1 MRIGKISYGR
11 SELLR
16 RVGHEAQLAGTRHY
30 TLSEGRAAGVRA
42 IDFDPASGLTF
53 TVLPDRGL
61 DISRASYRGVNL
73 VYLTPNGE
81 VHPAYYDPQGA
92 EWLRIFFGG
101 LLTTCGLTY
110 FGAPGRDGEEDLGLH
125 GRYAATPAVRV
136 NDLSRWEGDELRL
149 EVRGTVEEAVLFGC
163 KLRLERS
170 ISTASG
176 RRSLLIEDRVT
187 NFGYERAPF
196 TILYHINAGF
206 PLLDE
211 GAYLA
216 IAAREVA
223 PYTPN
228 AEAGLAEH
236 RRFGAPVPGCREQNF
251 LHTLAADRE
260 GFGHAALV
268 NRNLDLALRLKV
280 RADTLPYISE
290 WKMMG
295 EGDYVV
301 GIEPCN
307 TQILNRG
314 ELRRRGMLP
323 FLEPGESREMA
334 VEIGVLDGAKE
345 IDAFERMVEKM
356 RGT

>member
-1 MRIGKISYGR
+1 MIIGKKRYGR
-11 SELLR
+11 EELLR
-16 RVGHEAQLAGTRHY
+16 RVGNGAQLAGTRHY
-30 TLSEGRAAGVRA
+30 TLAEGKAAGVRA
-42 IDFDPASGLTF
+42 IDFDPGSGLSF

-61 DISRASYRGVNL
+61 DISRASYRGINL

-81 VHPAYYDPQGA
+81 VHPAYYDPQGL

-110 FGAPGRDGEEDLGLH
+110 FGAPGRDGKEELGLH
-125 GRYAATPAVRV
+125 GRYAATPAARV

-149 EVRGTVEEAVLFGC
+149 EVRGTVEEATLFGS

-187 NFGYERAPF
+187 NFGYAPSPF

-206 PLLDE
+206 PLLDD
-211 GAYLA
+211 GASLA
-216 IAAREVA
+216 VGAREVT

-228 AEAGLAEH
+228 AAAGLAEH
-236 RRFGAPVPGCREQNF
+236 RLFSAPVPGFQEQNF
-251 LHTLAADRE
+251 LHTLAADRQ
-260 GFGHAALV
+260 GFGHAALI
-268 NRNLDLALRLKV
+268 NRNLDLALYLKV

-301 GIEPCN
+301 GVEPCN
-307 TQILNRG
+307 VQILNRG
-314 ELRRRGMLP
+314 ELRSRGTLP
-323 FLEPGESREMA
+323 FLDPGESRQMV
-334 VEIGVLDGAKE
+334 VEIGVLDGAEE
-345 IDAFERMVEKM
+345 IEAFERMVEKPA
-356 RGT
+356 R